1 MRFIAALILSFCCIS
16 TAVAA
21 GKPSVIV
28 FAAATPDTV
37 ATKLT
42 QRADYVSLSLTISSE
57 EREPE
62 KQYEEL
68 NQAIKV
74 VRNAAK
80 GDQKIDIFAGPVYLS
95 SETKSKLASS
105 SSYQSYSQAQLNL
118 LAPLGVGD
126 TIYSCAAA
134 MQRFVKALTLPGK
147 SRSSVGQTR
156 IAVRNPEQHRD
167 QLIKMISEAVK
178 KAKDAFEP
186 GAAISLKVEGLENP
200 VSVRQ
205 LDDEY
210 VELFIGHSIH
220 MDVKQ

>member
-1 MRFIAALILSFCCIS
+1 MRIITALILSLCCVS

-21 GKPSVIV
+21 GKTPVIV
-28 FAAATPDTV
+28 FALATPDTV

-57 EREPE
+57 ERDPE

-74 VRNAAK
+74 VRSAAK
-80 GDQKIDIFAGPVYLS
+80 GDQKIDIYAGPVYLS
-95 SETKSKLASS
+95 SEPKSKIAS

-118 LAPLGVGD
+118 LATLGTGD
-126 TIYSCAAA
+126 TLYSCAAS

-147 SRSSVGQTR
+147 SKSSIGQIR
-156 IAVRNPEQHRD
+156 IAVKNPEQHRD
-167 QLIKMISEAVK
+167 QLIKMIADAVK

-205 LDDEY
+205 LDDEH